1 MAFLNGAHG
10 RVPYRYWPAH
20 RPLAGLVFLHGSGAD
35 SGRYQRLAQALN
47 ARQISVWASDLVGQR
62 FRYAT
67 SRGPGL
73 EALVDSAS
81 RLTSVAQDLLA
92 GTPVALGG
100 HSLGGTIAALT
111 ACRDS
116 DPYSALV
123 LSGAPIAPLRRLPD
137 LPADESINL
146 DLSYLYALGPG
157 APDGTR
163 HAAISPRALSRAW
176 AELRERFEDL
186 RLPVQFVHGEN
197 DSIVPV
203 DDNVTWA
210 RALPHAQ
217 LAWFGHARHD
227 VINGPG
233 HRRVATTVA
242 DFVLAVALSRSAR
255 AVS

>member
-1 MAFLNGAHG
+1 MAFFNGAHG

-35 SGRYQRLAQALN
+35 SGRYHRLALALN

-62 FRYAT
+62 MRCAA
-67 SRGPGL
+67 SL
-73 EALVDSAS
+73 EGLVDSAS
-81 RLTSVAQDLLA
+81 RLTAVAVDLLA
-92 GTPVALGG
+92 GPPVALGG

-116 DPYSALV
+116 DPYNALV
-123 LSGAPIAPLRRLPD
+123 LSGAPISPLRGLGELPMRD
-137 LPADESINL
+137 GRDESINL
-146 DLSYLYALGPG
+146 DLSYLYAGSPLGV
-157 APDGTR
+157 R
-163 HAAISPRALSRAW
+163 HAAISPGALSSAW

-186 RLPVQFVHGEN
+186 WLPVQFVHGEN

-203 DDNVTWA
+203 DDNVAWA

-242 DFVLAVALSRSAR
+242 DFVLAVALSGSA
-255 AVS
+255 V